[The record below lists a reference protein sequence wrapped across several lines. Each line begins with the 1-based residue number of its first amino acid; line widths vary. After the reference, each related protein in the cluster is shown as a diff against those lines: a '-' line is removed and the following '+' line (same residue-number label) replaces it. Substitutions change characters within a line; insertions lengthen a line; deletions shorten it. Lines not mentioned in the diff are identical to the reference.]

1 MLIKIL
7 LEKGVTVSKLCD
19 IIKLY
24 PQVLVNAKVNNDKK
38 ADLSTDVDIQTLIQE
53 TEKQFEGNG
62 RVLIRPSGTEPVV
75 RVMIEGENQ
84 EKITNSAK
92 KIAELIEYK
101 LGWLRWS
108 YEE

>member
-7 LEKGVTVSKLCD
+7 LEKNVTVSKLCG

-24 PQVLVNAKVNNDKK
+24 PQVLVNAKVKNEKK
-38 ADLSTDVDIQTLIQE
+38 AELETDIDIKGIIAE
-53 TEKQFEGNG
+53 TEAHFAGNG

-84 EKITNSAK
+84 EEINVYAN
-92 KIAELIEYK
+92 KIAELIENK
-101 LGWLRWS
+101 LG
-108 YEE
+108 